1 MKIISICQPHFIPW
15 IGYFF
20 MIKKSNKFIFLDDV
34 QYNRR
39 SWQNRVHIRSSLNI
53 NEKKFLSL
61 SIKDNSRSKDINQ
74 VFLLEKN
81 IEDFKNQV
89 INSYRKSENFEFTF
103 HFLNNFFEKNIFL
116 NLSDF
121 NILLIQEICKILKI
135 GLNFKKSSD
144 LNLKDYKKENLI
156 LKILQLE
163 KGEIYLSNEGSK
175 NYVSESFFEK
185 QNIKVIYNE
194 FIHPIYRQF
203 NSKNFTPN
211 LSIIDLIFNY
221 KDAYKFFTN

>member
-15 IGYFF
+15 IGYFY
-20 MIKKSNKFIFLDDV
+20 MIKRSNKFIFLDDV

-39 SWQNRVHIRSSLNI
+39 SWQNRVHIRSSINT
-53 NEKKFLSL
+53 NEKKYLSL
-61 SIKDNSRSKDINQ
+61 SVKDYSRSKDINQ

-81 IEDFKNQV
+81 IENFRNQV
-89 INSYRKSENFEFTF
+89 INSYRKSENFESTF
-103 HFLNNFFEKNIFL
+103 SFLNNFLEKNIHL

-135 GLNFKKSSD
+135 ELNFKKSSD
-144 LNLKDYKKENLI
+144 LNLKEYKKEHLI

-163 KGEIYLSNEGSK
+163 RGDIYLSNEGSK
-175 NYVSESFFEK
+175 NYVSESFFETK
-185 QNIKVIYNE
+185 NIKVIYNQ
-194 FIHPIYRQF
+194 FTHPIYKQF

-211 LSIIDLIFNY
+211 LSIIDLIFNC
-221 KDAYKFFTN
+221 KNAHKLFIH

>member
-1 MKIISICQPHFIPW
+1 M
-15 IGYFF
+15 
-20 MIKKSNKFIFLDDV
+20 
-34 QYNRR
+34 
-39 SWQNRVHIRSSLNI
+39 
-53 NEKKFLSL
+53 
-61 SIKDNSRSKDINQ
+61 
-74 VFLLEKN
+74 
-81 IEDFKNQV
+81 
-89 INSYRKSENFEFTF
+89 
-103 HFLNNFFEKNIFL
+103 NNFFEKNIFL
-116 NLSDF
+116 IYQIT
-121 NILLIQEICKILKI
+121 ILLIQEISKIIKI
-135 GLNFKKSSD
+135 GLNYKKSSD
-144 LNLKDYKKENLI
+144 LNLKDYKKEDLI